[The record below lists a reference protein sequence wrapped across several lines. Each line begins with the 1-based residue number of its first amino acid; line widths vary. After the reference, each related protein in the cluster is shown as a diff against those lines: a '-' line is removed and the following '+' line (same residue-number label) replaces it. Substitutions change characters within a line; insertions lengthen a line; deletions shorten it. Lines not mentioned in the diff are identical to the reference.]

1 MKPTR
6 ANLKEEI
13 EQMIPSFRSIS
24 IDGFRGRGYI
34 SYGELEA
41 IRNELIILRRLI

>member
-6 ANLKEEI
+6 NDLKKEI
-13 EQMIPSFRSIS
+13 EQMLPSFRCIS

-34 SYGELEA
+34 SLGELEA
-41 IRNELIILRRLI
+41 IRNELIILRRI